1 MSAAGELLAALV
13 AGDTAVLHPAVVFVR
28 GDGVRFE
35 GRAAVC
41 AMFARHDADGGAR
54 YAVVHRA
61 EARVVVALTV
71 PDVPGALHFA
81 LEGEGHDGLLVRVQ
95 VVAP

>member
-1 MSAAGELLAALV
+1 MTAVEVLLAALV
-13 AGDTAVLHPAVVFVR
+13 SGDTAVLHPDVVFVR
-28 GDGVRFE
+28 GDGARFE

-41 AMFARHDADGGAR
+41 TMFARHDADGGAR
-54 YAVVHRA
+54 YTVVQTGP
-61 EARVVVALTV
+61 ARVVVALTV

-81 LEGEGHDGLLVRVQ
+81 LEGEDDDGLLRAVR

>member
-1 MSAAGELLAALV
+1 MTTVDELLAALV
-13 AGDTAVLHPAVVFVR
+13 LGDTAVLHPDVVFVR

-41 AMFARHDADGGAR
+41 TMFARHDADGGAR
-54 YAVVHRA
+54 YTVVQT
-61 EARVVVALTV
+61 EPGRVVVALTV

-81 LEGEGHDGLLVRVQ
+81 LEGEGHDGLLVRVR

>member
-1 MSAAGELLAALV
+1 MTTVGERLAALV
-13 AGDTAVLHPAVVFVR
+13 SGDTAVLHPDVVFVR
-28 GDGVRFE
+28 GDGARFE

-41 AMFARHDADGGAR
+41 TMFARHDADGGAR
-54 YAVVHRA
+54 YTVVQT
-61 EARVVVALTV
+61 EPGRVVVALTV

-81 LEGEGHDGLLVRVQ
+81 LEGEGHDGLLHAVR

>member
-1 MSAAGELLAALV
+1 MTTVGEMLAALV
-13 AGDTAVLHPAVVFVR
+13 SGDTAVLHPDVVFVR
-28 GDGVRFE
+28 GDGARFE

-41 AMFARHDADGGAR
+41 TMFARHDGDGGAR
-54 YAVVHRA
+54 YAVVHTA
-61 EARVVVALTV
+61 AARVVVALTM

-81 LEGEGHDGLLVRVQ
+81 LEGEGHDGRLVAVQ